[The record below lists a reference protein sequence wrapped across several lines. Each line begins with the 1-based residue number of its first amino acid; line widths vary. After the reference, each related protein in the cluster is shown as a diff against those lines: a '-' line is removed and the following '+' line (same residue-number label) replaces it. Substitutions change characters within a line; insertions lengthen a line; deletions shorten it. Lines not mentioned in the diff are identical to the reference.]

1 MTVKVAA
8 ESAARAP
15 YWADATQAAAGG
27 PDSHGAALRHCIPL
41 LGELEGGTARSPL
54 RDLAGPITGDLLDA
68 AGI

>member
-27 PDSHGAALRHCIPL
+27 PNSHGAALRHCIPL